1 MNNIFSVPRQYL
13 QEFYNINLFSKEM
26 IDSMMR
32 DFKGLSMMCV
42 WLTKLCPL
50 QCEKC
55 FFHSNMNHEG
65 LNYEEYQFSNEG
77 IDKLIKFINQSNNG
91 YLMLSGGGD
100 PMVCVDH
107 VVRLIRE
114 TKTKR
119 VVIVTSGFWGRT
131 EQLAKEVIEQLY
143 AAFEH
148 RIFSEFCEVVIRL
161 SVDLYHEKELKGNNV
176 YKNIVNVF
184 RKYYSD
190 VQNFSLLIHTMR
202 DDPSVE
208 KLAKDLGGYV
218 SYGAEGESDN
228 SSVIKIV
235 PKKADMH
242 FDKYIVPVGIS
253 KLFLSNLMIDLK
265 PPYSSS
271 VIEAVKVMTDD
282 MENSEQGNPSYI
294 QNALGR
300 KGLDFWVDYNG
311 NVTTWF
317 NQDWYQLFNL
327 YIDDYD
333 YLVNKTFANP
343 MTAFFLRKGYEF
355 RNNIISEINPLALL
369 RAQSVNLRDY
379 FAAFLLEEDN
389 TKLYYGIRAIQSFL
403 NEFFICD
410 EDLAEFS
417 SDLQAAI
424 KMPLP
429 ELKELY
435 YSSDYDILEQY
446 MDERCFDKQ
455 KWEDLFLLIALGQ
468 YKVSQTRLWDKLEE
482 YAIITK
488 QEFRNIDSFLVDY
501 NENLYFRLHK
511 RISFMKQEAYKKLFN

>member
-1 MNNIFSVPRQYL
+1 MNNIFSNPRQYL
-13 QEFYNINLFSKEM
+13 QEFYNINLFSQEK
-26 IDSMMR
+26 INSMVR
-32 DFKGLSMMCV
+32 DFNGLSMMCV

-50 QCEKC
+50 KCEKC
-55 FFHSNMNHEG
+55 FFHSNMYHEG
-65 LNYEEYQFSNEG
+65 LNHEEYQFSDEG

-100 PMVCVDH
+100 PMVCTDH

-119 VVIVTSGFWGRT
+119 VVIVTSGFWGAT
-131 EQLAKEVIEQLY
+131 EQLAKEMIDRLY
-143 AAFEH
+143 IAFEQ
-148 RIFSEFCEVVIRL
+148 RIFLGGCEVVIRL
-161 SVDLYHEKELKGNNV
+161 SVDQYHEKELRGNNV
-176 YKNIVNVF
+176 YKNIMNVF

-190 VQNFSLLIHTMR
+190 VQNFSLLIHTMK
-202 DDPSVE
+202 DDASVE
-208 KLAKDLGGYV
+208 TLAKDLGGYV
-218 SYGAEGESDN
+218 VYGAEGESDN

-235 PKKADMH
+235 PKKAYIH
-242 FDKYIVPVGIS
+242 FEKYMVPVGIS

-265 PPYSSS
+265 PPYSNE

-317 NQDWYQLFNL
+317 NQDWYQLFNI

-333 YLVNKTFANP
+333 YLVKKTFANP

-355 RNNIISEINPLALL
+355 RNNIISEINPFALL
-369 RAQSVNLRDY
+369 RAQAVNLRDY
-379 FAAFLLEEDN
+379 FAALLLEEDT

-403 NEFFICD
+403 NEFFICN
-410 EDLAEFS
+410 EDLVEFS
-417 SDLQAAI
+417 PDLQAAI
-424 KMPLP
+424 KMSIS

-446 MDERCFDKQ
+446 MDKRRFDKQ

-468 YKVSQTRLWDKLEE
+468 YKVSQTRLRDKLEE
-482 YAIITK
+482 YAQITK
-488 QEFRNIDSFLVDY
+488 QKFRNIDSFLVDY

-511 RISFMKQEAYKKLFN
+511 RISLMKQEAYKKLFN

>member
-1 MNNIFSVPRQYL
+1 
-13 QEFYNINLFSKEM
+13 
-26 IDSMMR
+26 
-32 DFKGLSMMCV
+32 
-42 WLTKLCPL
+42 
-50 QCEKC
+50 
-55 FFHSNMNHEG
+55 
-65 LNYEEYQFSNEG
+65 
-77 IDKLIKFINQSNNG
+77 
-91 YLMLSGGGD
+91 
-100 PMVCVDH
+100 
-107 VVRLIRE
+107 
-114 TKTKR
+114 
-119 VVIVTSGFWGRT
+119 
-131 EQLAKEVIEQLY
+131 
-143 AAFEH
+143 
-148 RIFSEFCEVVIRL
+148 
-161 SVDLYHEKELKGNNV
+161 
-176 YKNIVNVF
+176 
-184 RKYYSD
+184 
-190 VQNFSLLIHTMR
+190 
-202 DDPSVE
+202 
-208 KLAKDLGGYV
+208 
-218 SYGAEGESDN
+218 
-228 SSVIKIV
+228 
-235 PKKADMH
+235 
-242 FDKYIVPVGIS
+242 
-253 KLFLSNLMIDLK
+253 
-265 PPYSSS
+265 
-271 VIEAVKVMTDD
+271 
-282 MENSEQGNPSYI
+282 
-294 QNALGR
+294 
-300 KGLDFWVDYNG
+300 
-311 NVTTWF
+311 
-317 NQDWYQLFNL
+317 
-327 YIDDYD
+327 
-333 YLVNKTFANP
+333 